1 MSSRYFGRVWDTD
14 VRPPFERGE
23 PGESVQKPMRTWS
36 KPYGAKG
43 HLQFWED
50 PYGSKGTGEGGEWTA
65 EDQKKLDIEN
75 GFVTPTPTPLKP
87 STQKG
92 SGGQM
97 SKLSYITTPKGHVFE
112 PRDLPSE
119 IEGYYKGPFDSV
131 SLPDSNKPEKHNLA
145 TLPVDDGEGD
155 DWDDQLDYYIGL
167 TDTSPYN
174 ERSTGKAVLPTGEGG
189 VGLNETDRV
198 LAKQNGPLKAT
209 KNKDGTW
216 DFSRDYGEDSQWYD
230 PKIDYDRRRAFL
242 DAPDGQTGYKRAL
255 ATQGVIRRGNMDF
268 VQDEDGKEY
277 AINSRDVMN
286 GNKTVG
292 AILDELTG
300 VSTEGGVIEEVDKT
314 PHPLQEPLKI
324 EEVTPEILAQARKDD
339 PSGFGVDPTT
349 FENML
354 EASGR
359 TKDEYNIPQ
368 YQPDGSRTP
377 GANAESYVFD
387 VPLTGELTPEIL
399 TQAQIDALP
408 DLDEPLW
415 ESNQSY

>member
-1 MSSRYFGRVWDTD
+1 MSTKPIRRSGETAESFNRRLTAWHIDNSNDLGSVLTRAFFGGSGPTGAPVTPSQRGGQGGRRRFNRPNPQTGSSQSRYVDPTK
-14 VRPPFERGE
+14 E
-23 PGESVQKPMRTWS
+23 PALAARLADEARIEADKDREMLKRFNEENKKRREQEKREQEKREQEEVS
-36 KPYGAKG
+36 
-43 HLQFWED
+43 LD
-50 PYGSKGTGEGGEWTA
+50 P
-65 EDQKKLDIEN
+65 N
-75 GFVTPTPTPLKP
+75 P

-119 IEGYYKGPFDSV
+119 IEGYYKSPFDSV
-131 SLPDSNKPEKHNLA
+131 SLPDAYADWGPSSPERQVEIDKWESGEI
-145 TLPVDDGEGD
+145 LPEVSTDDD
-155 DWDDQLDYYIGL
+155 
-167 TDTSPYN
+167 SF
-174 ERSTGKAVLPTGEGG
+174 VLPTGEGG

-300 VSTEGGVIEEVDKT
+300 VSTEGGVVDE
-314 PHPLQEPLKI
+314 HPLQEPLALKP
-324 EEVTPEILAQARKDD
+324 EELNLATLPVDFGEDD
-339 PSGFGVDPTT
+339 
-349 FENML
+349 
-354 EASGR
+354 
-359 TKDEYNIPQ
+359 
-368 YQPDGSRTP
+368 DGDDQLDYY
-377 GANAESYVFD
+377 SY
-387 VPLTGELTPEIL
+387 L
-399 TQAQIDALP
+399 
-408 DLDEPLW
+408 
-415 ESNQSY
+415 

>member
-1 MSSRYFGRVWDTD
+1 
-14 VRPPFERGE
+14 
-23 PGESVQKPMRTWS
+23 
-36 KPYGAKG
+36 
-43 HLQFWED
+43 
-50 PYGSKGTGEGGEWTA
+50 
-65 EDQKKLDIEN
+65 
-75 GFVTPTPTPLKP
+75 
-87 STQKG
+87 
-92 SGGQM
+92 M

-119 IEGYYKGPFDSV
+119 IEGYYKSPFDSV
-131 SLPDSNKPEKHNLA
+131 SLPDSNEPEKHNLA

-300 VSTEGGVIEEVDKT
+300 VSTEGGDA
-314 PHPLQEPLKI
+314 HPLQEPLALKP
-324 EEVTPEILAQARKDD
+324 EELNLATLPVDFGEDD
-339 PSGFGVDPTT
+339 DGDDQLDYYSG
-349 FENML
+349 L
-354 EASGR
+354 
-359 TKDEYNIPQ
+359 
-368 YQPDGSRTP
+368 
-377 GANAESYVFD
+377 
-387 VPLTGELTPEIL
+387 
-399 TQAQIDALP
+399 
-408 DLDEPLW
+408 
-415 ESNQSY
+415 

>member
-1 MSSRYFGRVWDTD
+1 MSNDLLTAGQDFLWLAGQIGGSLSPKPASLDDQAKERQKLAESLISGSQAAKSGAEGIHKFWDNPYSTLKSAVKPEKATSTEVPTTTSGLTEQQAAKLRAQSR
-14 VRPPFERGE
+14 ERLE
-23 PGESVQKPMRTWS
+23 RIHEESDKVIAENIKRREQEKREQEERS
-36 KPYGAKG
+36 
-43 HLQFWED
+43 LD
-50 PYGSKGTGEGGEWTA
+50 P
-65 EDQKKLDIEN
+65 N
-75 GFVTPTPTPLKP
+75 P

-131 SLPDSNKPEKHNLA
+131 SLPDAYADWGPSSPERQVEIDKWESGEI
-145 TLPVDDGEGD
+145 LPEVSTDDD
-155 DWDDQLDYYIGL
+155 
-167 TDTSPYN
+167 SF
-174 ERSTGKAVLPTGEGG
+174 VLPTGEGG

-300 VSTEGGVIEEVDKT
+300 VSTEGGDA
-314 PHPLQEPLKI
+314 HPLQEPLALKP
-324 EEVTPEILAQARKDD
+324 EELNLATLPVDFGEDD
-339 PSGFGVDPTT
+339 DGDDQLDYYSG
-349 FENML
+349 L
-354 EASGR
+354 
-359 TKDEYNIPQ
+359 
-368 YQPDGSRTP
+368 
-377 GANAESYVFD
+377 
-387 VPLTGELTPEIL
+387 
-399 TQAQIDALP
+399 
-408 DLDEPLW
+408 
-415 ESNQSY
+415 

>member
-1 MSSRYFGRVWDTD
+1 MSNDLLTAGQDFLWLAGQIGGSLSPKPASLDDQAKERQKLAESLISGSQAAKSGAEGIHKFWDNPYSTLKSAVKPEKATSTEVPTTTSGLTEQQAAKLRAQSR
-14 VRPPFERGE
+14 ERLE
-23 PGESVQKPMRTWS
+23 RIHEESDKVIAENKKRREQEKREQEERS
-36 KPYGAKG
+36 
-43 HLQFWED
+43 LD
-50 PYGSKGTGEGGEWTA
+50 P
-65 EDQKKLDIEN
+65 N
-75 GFVTPTPTPLKP
+75 P

-131 SLPDSNKPEKHNLA
+131 SLPDSNEPEKHNLA

-300 VSTEGGVIEEVDKT
+300 VSTEGGDA
-314 PHPLQEPLKI
+314 HPLQEPLALKP
-324 EEVTPEILAQARKDD
+324 EELNLATLPVDFGEDD
-339 PSGFGVDPTT
+339 DGDDQLDYYSG
-349 FENML
+349 L
-354 EASGR
+354 
-359 TKDEYNIPQ
+359 
-368 YQPDGSRTP
+368 
-377 GANAESYVFD
+377 
-387 VPLTGELTPEIL
+387 
-399 TQAQIDALP
+399 
-408 DLDEPLW
+408 
-415 ESNQSY
+415 

>member
-1 MSSRYFGRVWDTD
+1 MSTKPTRRSGETVESFNRRLTAWHIDNSNDLGSVLTRAFFGGSGPGGAPVTPSQRGGQGGRRRFNRPNPQTGSSQSRYVDPTK
-14 VRPPFERGE
+14 E
-23 PGESVQKPMRTWS
+23 PALAARLADEARIEADKDREMLKRFNEENKKRREQEKREQEKREQEEVS
-36 KPYGAKG
+36 
-43 HLQFWED
+43 LD
-50 PYGSKGTGEGGEWTA
+50 P
-65 EDQKKLDIEN
+65 N
-75 GFVTPTPTPLKP
+75 P

-119 IEGYYKGPFDSV
+119 IEGYYKSPFDSV
-131 SLPDSNKPEKHNLA
+131 SLPDSNEPEKHNLA

-300 VSTEGGVIEEVDKT
+300 VSTEGGDA
-314 PHPLQEPLKI
+314 HPLQEPLALKP
-324 EEVTPEILAQARKDD
+324 EELNLATLPVDFGEDD
-339 PSGFGVDPTT
+339 DGDDQLDYYSG
-349 FENML
+349 L
-354 EASGR
+354 
-359 TKDEYNIPQ
+359 
-368 YQPDGSRTP
+368 
-377 GANAESYVFD
+377 
-387 VPLTGELTPEIL
+387 
-399 TQAQIDALP
+399 
-408 DLDEPLW
+408 
-415 ESNQSY
+415 